1 MKRKKLGFLI
11 ITGLLLVTG
20 CNKIPQLP
28 NGEELVAKID
38 GKDITT
44 SEVYKEL
51 KKQMGVSAV
60 INIIDDFIADK
71 EIETDDDIKDNA
83 NFQLDQTKMEFEN
96 AGEDFNEALA
106 NYGFD
111 GEKDYLNIL
120 ILDQKKN
127 KVVQKYYKDLITEEE
142 INNYYENDVHG
153 DMDVRHILI
162 IPEEKD
168 NEEDQKTADNV
179 ALKKAEDLIKKLNE
193 GADFEK
199 LAKENSDDEGSAEN
213 GGLIKNV
220 TKDKYIS
227 EFFEASLKLEK
238 GKYTKTPVKSLFGYH
253 IVLKVEQ
260 KSKPTLDEAKNI
272 IIDDLVNIKMQ
283 EQGENATLIA
293 WTKIRKKY
301 NLEIFDNDI
310 KKVYNYKTSTLND

>member
-28 NGEELVAKID
+28 NGEELVAKIN
-38 GKDITT
+38 GRDITA

-60 INIIDDFIADK
+60 VNIIDDFIADK

-83 NFQLDQTKMEFEN
+83 NLQLDQTKMEFEN
-96 AGEDFNEALA
+96 AGENFNEALA

-127 KVVQKYYKDLITEEE
+127 KVVQNYYKDLITEEE
-142 INNYYENDVHG
+142 INNYYENDVYG

-168 NEEDQKTADNV
+168 NEEDQKEANNK
-179 ALKKAEDLIKKLNE
+179 ALKKAEDLIKNLNE

-199 LAKENSDDEGSAEN
+199 LAKENSDDEGSAED

-227 EFFEASLKLEK
+227 EFFEASLELEK
-238 GKYTKTPVKSLFGYH
+238 GKYTKTPVKSSFGYH
-253 IVLKVEQ
+253 IILKVEQ
-260 KSKPTLDEAKNI
+260 KNKPTLEEAKNI
-272 IIDDLVNIKMQ
+272 IIDDLINIKIQ
-283 EQGENATLIA
+283 EQGENASNIA
-293 WTKIRKKY
+293 WMEIRKKY
-301 NLEIFDNDI
+301 NLEFFDNDI
-310 KKVYNYKTSTLND
+310 KRVYNYNVSTLND